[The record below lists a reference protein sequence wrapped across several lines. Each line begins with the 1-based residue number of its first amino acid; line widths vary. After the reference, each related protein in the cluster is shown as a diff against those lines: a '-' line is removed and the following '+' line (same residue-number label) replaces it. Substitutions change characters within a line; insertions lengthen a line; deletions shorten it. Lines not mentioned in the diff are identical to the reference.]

1 MLYRHQLMAEGTET
15 LGFTDVE
22 HVSDMTEDRR
32 KTSDVSFYGK
42 TERENVVTLQK
53 GTLPSSFLGKSIGP
67 TVRLKKESHPM

>member
-1 MLYRHQLMAEGTET
+1 
-15 LGFTDVE
+15 
-22 HVSDMTEDRR
+22 MTEDRR

-53 GTLPSSFLGKSIGP
+53 GDFAIFFPWEVHRP